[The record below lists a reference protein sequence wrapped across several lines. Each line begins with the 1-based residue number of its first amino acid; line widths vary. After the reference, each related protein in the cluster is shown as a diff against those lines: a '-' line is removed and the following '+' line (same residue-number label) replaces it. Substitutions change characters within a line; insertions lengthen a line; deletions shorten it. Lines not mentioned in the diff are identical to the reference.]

1 MERSKPRAIISFL
14 NRATSDSLLKW
25 IQSNVGAEFLKQPDF
40 IVTLLSVVLNHVA
53 TGGDASKEKERLAT
67 FRSLLRSFVTPDD
80 KRMQLTAVYALQVSP
95 GLVTNSIT
103 FC

>member
-1 MERSKPRAIISFL
+1 M
-14 NRATSDSLLKW
+14 
-25 IQSNVGAEFLKQPDF
+25 KQPDF

-80 KRMQLTAVYALQVSP
+80 KRMQLTAVYALQVSQEGGWGVP
-95 GLVTNSIT
+95 SNFQSN
-103 FC
+103 